1 MHSLEAVVPL
11 PRSHLR
17 AFDDSWWAGIVE
29 DVGLWP
35 RTGVEGST
43 ELRSYLRATEVISGQ
58 TQVELTWP

>member
-17 AFDDSWWAGIVE
+17 AFDDSWWAGIVG

-35 RTGVEGST
+35 RTGVRG
-43 ELRSYLRATEVISGQ
+43 LHRA
-58 TQVELTWP
+58 

>member
-17 AFDDSWWAGIVE
+17 AFDDSWWAGIE

-35 RTGVEGST
+35 RTGVRG
-43 ELRSYLRATEVISGQ
+43 LHGA
-58 TQVELTWP
+58 